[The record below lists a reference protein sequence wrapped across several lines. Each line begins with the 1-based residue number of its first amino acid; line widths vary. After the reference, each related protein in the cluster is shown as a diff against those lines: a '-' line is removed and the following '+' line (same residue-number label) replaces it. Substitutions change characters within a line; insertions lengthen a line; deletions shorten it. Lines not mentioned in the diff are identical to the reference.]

1 MATANKSKSSFG
13 IPERYRDLA
22 FCGVILLS
30 VVIFFA
36 DALFTGKNFL
46 SDGDNVAFLSFIP
59 YLEQAKDSGDFPL
72 WMPYIF
78 SGMPS
83 LASFL
88 AAGERS
94 WDVLGRALFALPQ
107 MFGAL
112 FNNDTARLAM
122 WYAIYGWGV
131 YALMR
136 VKKQERLIATF
147 SAIAAIFSTFVIIW
161 IMIGHSTKPVSI
173 ACFPWILLALERI
186 RERFTFFN
194 LFLLILPLVA
204 LVSATHPQMMFYI
217 GCGTALYL
225 VVELVSRLISKE
237 GAAAVLR
244 AAGCVIIAGVIGLAT
259 HADMLMA
266 AREYTPHSTRGSAPL
281 LQAEKN
287 KQDETGGNDYEYAT
301 NWSFSPGEVMTFF
314 VPNYYGFG
322 NTKIKVGNSKREER
336 QNLYWGQMPFTDAAN
351 YMGIGVLLLACLG
364 GWAYR
369 RDPFVQFLIAL
380 GFFSLFLS
388 FGKNLSFLYNI
399 FYDYAPAF
407 NKFRAPSM
415 ALALLQFAVP
425 VLAGYGLAS
434 VKSWHAVAT
443 PRTKRNG
450 LIVLGVTGAFL
461 LIGIAYTN
469 MSKDDYKSDV
479 ANALFEKSGGRI
491 KSVEQIPDSHLS
503 LVQAEMQ
510 SDWIATG
517 FIGLIFGILIFL
529 VARRSIK
536 PDVAIAMMLL
546 LMVTDL
552 WRVGRRGYEPK
563 KGSYEQNVFKKT
575 DVVDYVKNDKGVF
588 RVADLSNN
596 PANWWAYHFVE
607 NVHGYSSAKL
617 RVYQDMLDIAAL
629 GPLRKDEKASDRA
642 GNSRIGNQLVWN
654 MLGVKY
660 IIDDQAAQ
668 SQPTFSSQSGMF
680 VYKNTSALPR
690 AWFVDT
696 VKVEASGLTILE
708 QMRDQKF
715 DPANTAYV
723 EKAIGAS
730 VGVDSAATATVSA
743 KSNQL
748 LALKTTSSQNG
759 FLVVSEVFYPEW
771 HAYIDGKEVTTHKT
785 NYLLRG
791 VLVPAGSHVV
801 EFKFASPAFE
811 TGRTISIAANGLA
824 LIIGALGLF
833 FAWKSRKREAIA

>member
-1 MATANKSKSSFG
+1 MATVKTSKTTFG

-59 YLEQAKDSGDFPL
+59 YLEQAKESGDFPL

-186 RERFTFFN
+186 RERFTFLN
-194 LFLLILPLVA
+194 LFLLVLPLVA

-225 VVELVSRLISKE
+225 LVELISRLISKE

-244 AAGCVIIAGVIGLAT
+244 AAGCVIVAGIIGLAT

-281 LQAEKN
+281 LQSQTN
-287 KQDETGGNDYEYAT
+287 NQDETGGNDYEYAT

-322 NTKIKVGNSKREER
+322 NTKVKIGNSTRAER

-351 YMGIGVLLLACLG
+351 YMGIGVLLLGCIGA
-364 GWAYR
+364 WAYR

-388 FGKNLSFLYNI
+388 FGKNLSILYDV
-399 FYDYAPAF
+399 FYNYAPAF

-415 ALALLQFAVP
+415 ALVLLQFAVP
-425 VLAGYGLAS
+425 VLAGYGLAAM
-434 VKSWHAVAT
+434 KSWHAVAT

-461 LIGIAYTN
+461 LIGIVYSNAT
-469 MSKDDYKSDV
+469 KDDYKAEV
-479 ANALFEKSGGRI
+479 ASALVEKSGGRI
-491 KSVEQIPDSHLS
+491 ASVDRIPDTYTS

-517 FIGLIFGILIFL
+517 FIAVLFGGIIFL
-529 VARRSIK
+529 VSRRTIR

-546 LMVTDL
+546 LMVVDL
-552 WRVGRRGYEPK
+552 WRVGKRGYEPK
-563 KGSYEQNVFKKT
+563 KGTYEQNVFKRT

-588 RVADLSNN
+588 RVADLTNN

-629 GPLRKDEKASDRA
+629 GPLAKDENPQQRA
-642 GNSRIGNQLVWN
+642 GNSSITNQLVWN

-660 IIDDQAAQ
+660 IITDRAAQ
-668 SQPTFSSQSGMF
+668 SQPTFSSQTGAF
-680 VYKNTSALPR
+680 VYKNTTALPR
-690 AWFVDT
+690 AWFVDS
-696 VKVEASGLTILE
+696 VRVEANGRTILE
-708 QMRDQKF
+708 SMRDQTF
-715 DPANTAYV
+715 DPSNTAFV
-723 EKAIGAS
+723 EKAVPGTFTADSSATAS
-730 VGVDSAATATVSA
+730 VTAR
-743 KSNQL
+743 SNQL
-748 LALKTTSSQNG
+748 LALKTTSTQSG
-759 FLVVSEVFYPEW
+759 FLVVGEVYYPEW
-771 HAYIDGKEVTTHKT
+771 HAYIDGKEVETHKT

-791 VLVPAGSHVV
+791 VVVPAGAHVV
-801 EFKFASPAFE
+801 EFRFASPAFE

-824 LIIGALGLF
+824 LLIGALGLF
-833 FAWKSRKREAIA
+833 FTLKGRKQGAIA

>member
-1 MATANKSKSSFG
+1 MATASKPKTTFG

-22 FCGVILLS
+22 FCGLILLS

-59 YLEQAKDSGDFPL
+59 YLEQAKESGDFPL

-94 WDVLGRALFALPQ
+94 WDILGRALFALPQ

-122 WYAIYGWGV
+122 WYTIYGWGV

-186 RERFTFFN
+186 RERFTFLN

-225 VVELVSRLISKE
+225 LVELVSRLISKE

-244 AAGCVIIAGVIGLAT
+244 AAGCVIVAGLIGLAT

-281 LQAEKN
+281 LQSQSN

-314 VPNYYGFG
+314 VPSYYGFG
-322 NTKIKVGNSKREER
+322 NTKVKPVGSTRAER

-351 YMGIGVLLLACLG
+351 YMGIGVLLLACMG
-364 GWAYR
+364 AWAYR

-380 GFFSLFLS
+380 GLFSLFLS
-388 FGKNLSFLYNI
+388 FGKNLSILYDV
-399 FYDYAPAF
+399 FYNFAPAF

-425 VLAGYGLAS
+425 VLAGYGLAT

-450 LIVLGVTGAFL
+450 LIALGVTGAFL
-461 LIGIAYTN
+461 LIGVLYTN
-469 MSKDDYKSDV
+469 ASADDYKAEV
-479 ANALFEKSGGRI
+479 ASSLVEKGRVA
-491 KSVEQIPDSHLS
+491 SVDRVPDTYTS

-510 SDWIATG
+510 SDWMATG
-517 FIGLIFGILIFL
+517 FIAVLFGGIIFL
-529 VARRSIK
+529 VSRGTIR
-536 PDVAIAMMLL
+536 PDVAITMMLL
-546 LMVTDL
+546 LMVVDL
-552 WRVGRRGYEPK
+552 WRVGKRGYEPK
-563 KGSYEQNVFKKT
+563 KGSYEQNVFKRT
-575 DVVDYVKNDKGVF
+575 DVVDYVKQDNGVF
-588 RVADLSNN
+588 RVADLTGN
-596 PANWWAYHFVE
+596 PANWWAYFLVE

-629 GPLRKDEKASDRA
+629 GPLGKDEDPQKRA
-642 GNSRIGNQLVWN
+642 GNSNIGNQLVWN

-660 IIDDQAAQ
+660 IITDRPAQ
-668 SQPTFSSQSGMF
+668 TQPTFSSQSGSF
-680 VYKNTSALPR
+680 VYKNTTTLPR
-690 AWFVDT
+690 AWFVDS
-696 VKVEASGLTILE
+696 VRVEPNGRTILE
-708 QMRDQKF
+708 NMRDQTF
-715 DPANTAYV
+715 DPSVTAFV
-723 EKAIGAS
+723 EKPVNGSFASDTAAS
-730 VGVDSAATATVSA
+730 VSVTG
-743 KSNQL
+743 KSNHL
-748 LALKTTSSQNG
+748 LALKTTSTQSG
-759 FLVVSEVFYPEW
+759 FMVVGEVFYPEW
-771 HAYIDGKEVTTHKT
+771 HAFIDGKEVEIHKT

-791 VLVPAGSHVV
+791 VVVPAGTHTV
-801 EFKFASPAFE
+801 EFRFASPAFE
-811 TGRTISIAANGLA
+811 SGRTISIAANGLA
-824 LIIGALGLF
+824 LLIGALGLF
-833 FAWKSRKREAIA
+833 ISWKGRKQGAIA

>member
-1 MATANKSKSSFG
+1 MATASKPKTTFG

-22 FCGVILLS
+22 FCGLILLS

-59 YLEQAKDSGDFPL
+59 YLEQAKESGDFPL

-94 WDVLGRALFALPQ
+94 WDILGRALFALPQ

-122 WYAIYGWGV
+122 WYTIYGWGV

-186 RERFTFFN
+186 RERFTFLN
-194 LFLLILPLVA
+194 LFLLILPFVA

-225 VVELVSRLISKE
+225 LVELISRLISKE

-244 AAGCVIIAGVIGLAT
+244 AAGCVIVAGLIGLAT

-281 LQAEKN
+281 LQSQSN
-287 KQDETGGNDYEYAT
+287 KQDESGGNDYEYAT

-322 NTKIKVGNSKREER
+322 NTKVKPVGSARAER

-351 YMGIGVLLLACLG
+351 YMGIGVLLLACMG
-364 GWAYR
+364 AWAYR

-380 GFFSLFLS
+380 GLFSLFLS
-388 FGKNLSFLYNI
+388 FGKNLSILYDV
-399 FYDYAPAF
+399 FYNLAPAF

-415 ALALLQFAVP
+415 ALVLLQFAVP
-425 VLAGYGLAS
+425 VLAGYGLAA

-450 LIVLGVTGAFL
+450 LITLGVTGAFL
-461 LIGIAYTN
+461 LIGIVYTN
-469 MSKDDYKSDV
+469 ASAEDYKADV
-479 ANALFEKSGGRI
+479 ASSFVEKGRVA
-491 KSVEQIPDSHLS
+491 SVDRIPDTYTS

-517 FIGLIFGILIFL
+517 FIAVLFGLIIFL
-529 VARRSIK
+529 VARRTIR
-536 PDVAIAMMLL
+536 PDVAITIMLL
-546 LMVTDL
+546 LMVVDL
-552 WRVGRRGYEPK
+552 WRVGKRGYEPK
-563 KGSYEQNVFKKT
+563 KGSYEQNVFKRT
-575 DVVDYVKNDKGVF
+575 DVVDYVKQDNGVF
-588 RVADLSNN
+588 RVADLTGN
-596 PANWWAYHFVE
+596 PANWWAYFFVE

-629 GPLRKDEKASDRA
+629 GPLAKDEDPQKRA
-642 GNSRIGNQLVWN
+642 GNSNIGNQLVWN

-660 IIDDQAAQ
+660 IITDRAAQ
-668 SQPTFSSQSGMF
+668 AQPTFSSSSGAF
-680 VYKNTSALPR
+680 VYKNTTALPR
-690 AWFVDT
+690 AWFVDS
-696 VKVEASGLTILE
+696 VRVEPNGRTILE
-708 QMRDQKF
+708 NMRDQTF
-715 DPANTAYV
+715 DPSVTAFV
-723 EKAIGAS
+723 EKPISGTFAA
-730 VGVDSAATATVSA
+730 DSAASATVVG

-748 LALKTTSSQNG
+748 LALKTTSTQSG
-759 FLVVSEVFYPEW
+759 FMVVGEVFYPEW
-771 HAYIDGKEVTTHKT
+771 HAYIDGKEVEIHKT

-791 VLVPAGSHVV
+791 VVVPAGTHTV
-801 EFKFASPAFE
+801 EFRFASPAFE
-811 TGRTISIAANGLA
+811 NGRTISIAANGLA
-824 LIIGALGLF
+824 LLIGALGLF
-833 FAWKSRKREAIA
+833 FFWKGRKQGAIA